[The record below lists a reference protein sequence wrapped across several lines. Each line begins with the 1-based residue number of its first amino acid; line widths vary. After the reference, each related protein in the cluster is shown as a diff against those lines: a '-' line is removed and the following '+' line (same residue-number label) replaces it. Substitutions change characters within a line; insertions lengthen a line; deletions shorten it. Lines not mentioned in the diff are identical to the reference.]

1 MMLLGLIVH
10 MKRYRTIQKE
20 GLTMEKVLCDGN
32 TICYR
37 EQGQGEPLVLLHGFC
52 GSSEYWDQVVPLLSD
67 HYRCIVPDLRG
78 HGSSD
83 APLGAYTIEQ
93 MADDVLHLLDS
104 LELSKVTLLGHSLG
118 GYITLSFVQRYSSR
132 LNGFGLIHSTAFPDS
147 EEAKEKRLLAVS
159 SIQTQGITSFV
170 DNMIPSLFAPDHVES
185 HPEWINFAKEIGY
198 KTPPQGASGAAMAM
212 RERPDRRDV
221 LSASVLPVLLVAGE
235 QDGIISQDKTF
246 TVDQPNVTQVTIAGA
261 GHMSMI
267 EAPDQLANRIISFMD
282 KVKSN

>member
-1 MMLLGLIVH
+1 MMHLGLIVH
-10 MKRYRTIQKE
+10 MKRYRTIKKE

-67 HYRCIVPDLRG
+67 QYRCIVPDLRG

-93 MADDVLHLLDS
+93 MADDVVHLLDS

-118 GYITLSFVQRYSSR
+118 GYIALSFVQRYSSR
-132 LNGFGLIHSTAFPDS
+132 LNGFGLIHSTALPDN

-198 KTPPQGASGAAMAM
+198 RTPPQGASGAAMAM

-235 QDGIISQDKTF
+235 QDGLISQENTF

-261 GHMSMI
+261 GHMSML
-267 EAPDQLANRIISFMD
+267 EAPDQLANQIISFMD
-282 KVKSN
+282 KVKNN